1 MSKLRPINRKTASLP
16 TVRRLP
22 AYLQVVRQ
30 AEEEGMTVIS
40 GTVIAEELDL
50 EPIQVR
56 KDLAVTGIV
65 GKPRV
70 GYVVKDLSAALEKF
84 LRWDVAHNVILVGAG
99 NLGSALLGHTDFRKN
114 GMNIIAA
121 FDSDPRKVGQKLH
134 GIMVYDYKIIDEV
147 IKDKNVAMA
156 ILAIPSHV
164 AQEVATSLIAL
175 GIKSLWNF
183 TSVKIKAPEGVKG
196 VLIQKEDLSSGYAVL
211 SVRS

>member
-183 TSVKIKAPEGVKG
+183 TSVKIKAPEGV
-196 VLIQKEDLSSGYAVL
+196 LIQKEDLSSGYAVL